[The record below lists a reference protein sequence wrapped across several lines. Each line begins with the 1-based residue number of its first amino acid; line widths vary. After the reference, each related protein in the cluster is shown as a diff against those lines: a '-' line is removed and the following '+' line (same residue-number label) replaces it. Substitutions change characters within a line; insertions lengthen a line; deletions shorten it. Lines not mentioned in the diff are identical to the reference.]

1 MITLKGINI
10 KNLIKSSLWI
20 GLYLV
25 GLLAVIFSIASFPEK
40 DLNAALLFFSA
51 SIIIYTFLIIKDL
64 KFLSLFSF
72 ITMIP
77 ISLVILGTAG
87 NQVNGNFSNAFDEKA
102 FLLSF
107 ALVLSFFIV
116 NCVFWI
122 KTRRDWKKL
131 MSLFFIALILLILF
145 VFGTGSPNYHQ
156 NFVYTRIFIS
166 IFFIFSIFLIMERK
180 KSLRVFGI
188 LGIFLSIGL
197 LLMSAVMFAAKTYV
211 IEGDEWDSVYTF
223 INPKAEEMLGCYN
236 QNDFDNFCNHCS
248 VQLKNS
254 FEIDSSAMKNWRSMY
269 GQYLNLEKPEIIRAR
284 GFYYIEY
291 PVKFQ
296 NVEDIFYLTFM
307 LSDVSPESTI
317 YGFNLSSER
326 GE

>member
-1 MITLKGINI
+1 MIILKRINI
-10 KNLIKSSLWI
+10 KNLIKGSLWVS
-20 GLYLV
+20 LYLT
-25 GLLAVIFSIASFPEK
+25 GLLAAIFSISYFSEK
-40 DLNAALLFFSA
+40 DLNAALLSLSI
-51 SIIIYTFLIIKDL
+51 SIIVYTFLVMKDL

-72 ITMIP
+72 ITMILM
-77 ISLVILGTAG
+77 SLMILGIAG
-87 NQVNGNFSNAFDEKA
+87 NQVDGNFSSAFDEKA

-107 ALVLSFFIV
+107 ALILSFFMV

-122 KTRRDWKKL
+122 KTKRDWKKP
-131 MSLFFIALILLILF
+131 MSLFFVALVVLILF

-180 KSLRVFGI
+180 KSLRIFGI

-197 LLMSAVMFAAKTYV
+197 LLMSAAMFAAKTYV
-211 IEGDEWDSVYTF
+211 IEGDEWDSVYAF

-248 VQLKNS
+248 LELKNN
-254 FEIDSSAMKNWRSMY
+254 FEIDSSAIRNWRSVY
-269 GQYLNLEKPEIIRAR
+269 GRYLNLEKPEIVRSI

-291 PVKFQ
+291 PVRFQ
-296 NVEDIFYLTFM
+296 NVEDLFYLTFM
-307 LSDVSPESTI
+307 LSDISPESTI
-317 YGFNLSSER
+317 YGFNLSNEK